1 MNDDDI
7 ELIMSPLCQTHAQD
21 GITLQIEI
29 YRSLDSDWTLEVIN
43 PNNTSIVW
51 DETFVSDQAA
61 LDEFHR
67 TVRVD
72 GMGSFLDDPETGA
85 A

>member
-1 MNDDDI
+1 MNDDDF
-7 ELIMSPLCQTHAQD
+7 ELIMSPLCQTYNED
-21 GITLQIEI
+21 GIALQIEI
-29 YRSLDSDWTLEVIN
+29 YRSLQSDWTLELIN

-51 DETFVSDQAA
+51 DETFNSDQAA